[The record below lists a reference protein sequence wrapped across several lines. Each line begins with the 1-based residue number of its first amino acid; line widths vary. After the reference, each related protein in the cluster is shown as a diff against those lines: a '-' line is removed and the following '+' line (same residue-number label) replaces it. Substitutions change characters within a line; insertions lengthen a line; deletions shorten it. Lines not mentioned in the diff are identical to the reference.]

1 MIGKTRRRLGA
12 ALALAVAAVLAS
24 AMLQGCDGGW
34 GPALKSGADRLLPT
48 PRYTAWARSPDPDSY
63 SDWYRDASGSY
74 ANYVYD
80 VEAATRE
87 GERVTV
93 TIILFGRKASG
104 EGWIEIDAK
113 GTSGVHY
120 ESVGED
126 EVPQPARDVLDSGQP
141 PGKEAMWPG
150 SSR

>member
-1 MIGKTRRRLGA
+1 MIEKMKSHLGA
-12 ALALAVAAVLAS
+12 ALTLAVAAVLAS
-24 AMLQGCDGGW
+24 AVLQGCDGGW
-34 GPALKSGADRLLPT
+34 GPVLKSGADRLLPT
-48 PRYTAWARSPDPDSY
+48 PQYTAWARCPDPDSY

-74 ANYVYD
+74 TNYVYD
-80 VEAATRE
+80 VEAATGK

-120 ESVGED
+120 ESVDEG
-126 EVPQPARDVLDSGQP
+126 EVPKPARDALDG
-141 PGKEAMWPG
+141 G
-150 SSR
+150 